1 MAIHLGLKSIL
12 NNSLKS
18 VKVGQKMK
26 LILREI
32 NMRLSEYLDV
42 TLRNAL
48 GDESTKSETLMKL
61 YGGVKLFTLSDIE
74 KAWREGRGETI
85 SNNL

>member
-1 MAIHLGLKSIL
+1 MKQTLKW
-12 NNSLKS
+12 
-18 VKVGQKMK
+18 
-26 LILREI
+26 I

-48 GDESTKSETLMKL
+48 GDDSTKSETLKKL
-61 YGGVKLFTLSDIE
+61 YEKVKLFTLSDIE
-74 KAWREGRGETI
+74 KAWKDGRGETI

>member
-1 MAIHLGLKSIL
+1 M
-12 NNSLKS
+12 KS

-32 NMRLSEYLDV
+32 NLRLSEYLDV

>member
-1 MAIHLGLKSIL
+1 
-12 NNSLKS
+12 
-18 VKVGQKMK
+18 
-26 LILREI
+26 
-32 NMRLSEYLDV
+32 MRLSEYLDV
-42 TLRNAL
+42 TLRNAP